1 MAGAKPGV
9 HALQL
14 KPVEVPKEL
23 KEGNKFIKW
32 EDDST
37 VGVAVTLRVDEEG
50 QILYWTDQNGETEC
64 LDITVIRDT
73 RTGKYARLPKY
84 LANLPK
90 DKLKE
95 MVQFGPPDIPVENKT
110 VTVVYGPDMVNISF
124 INFVSNSEG
133 VAKLWTDSLLKIAT
147 NVLALNASPMQNLKK
162 VYAKLIVKDLT
173 KEGKLPVKNVIKL
186 FSTSKEER
194 KRVEGALASCALPT
208 GKNDIIN
215 VEKFFFE
222 DFVTIVRKVCP
233 RPELDKVF
241 AEVGTKKPYL
251 TMEQVVDFLN
261 KGQRDPRLNEI
272 LYPYADNKKALD
284 IISRYEPNKSY
295 ANKGHLSVDGLYRY
309 LMSDENTM
317 VDPVK
322 FDLSD
327 DMTQSLSHYFIN
339 SSHNTYL
346 TGHQFTGKASVE
358 IYRQALLAGCRCVE
372 LDCWDG
378 NDNEP
383 IITHGYTM
391 CTDVLF
397 KDVVEAIAE
406 SAFKTSDWP
415 IILSFE
421 NHCSPK
427 QQAKMAMHCR
437 ITFGEM
443 LLVEDINGYPLSA
456 GTPLPSP
463 KDLLG
468 KILIKNKKKIK
479 KRAAPG
485 EINKQDKDIVENG
498 NKDLQEN
505 GLDDENGADESL
517 AEEKAAEDGSEKGT
531 DMVAEE
537 ERRGSATIAATA
549 SPGMEKMNSVSADQ
563 PEADYYGDDSESEE
577 EEEEDEEKKKRRQEQ
592 KRDKPYDSVTWSRR
606 ENLLLHQ
613 VSLSNAMNA
622 PPSPTEGPGTAG
634 QETDAVAEMSALV
647 NYIQPVHFHSFEI
660 SEKRNRSFEISSFVE
675 TAALASLKEFP
686 VEFVNYNKRQLS
698 RIYPRG
704 TRMDSSNY
712 IPQVFWNAGCQLV
725 ALNFQTL
732 DLGMQLNMGFFEYNN
747 RSGYILKPD
756 FMRRT
761 DRHFDPFA
769 ESTVD
774 GIVAGTVSVK
784 VISGQ
789 FLTDKKVG
797 TYVEVD
803 MYGLPADTVRKRF
816 RTKVV
821 PANGINPIYDE
832 EPFVFKK
839 VVLPHLAVLRISVSE
854 ENGKFIGHRI
864 LPVEGLRPGYRHI
877 VLRNEA
883 NQPLNLPTVFVHITV
898 KDFIPDSFEDFAN
911 ALANPIAYQAMIEK
925 RAHQLEALMEDD
937 DISTAEEDGRP
948 KMTPGEK
955 MISGTPVQR
964 SLSSGSTNMEQLG
977 STANARKGSSPNTTA
992 NIHSAVSR
1000 VASSTSVEPPAGQT
1014 EKGRKSL
1021 TSGVLTPSLSID
1033 QTINKSLTS
1042 PDGEKEPP
1050 AEIFKPLTIQEL
1062 KQLKTFKKLN
1072 DKQQK
1077 ELAALNKKQEK
1088 IRGML
1093 RKSQA
1098 LKEDKLLNL
1107 QSKDRLALE
1116 KCHAKALKKANK
1128 AQAGCNCFSLN
1139 ISGAQSCSEIAVEEE
1154 VKRKSS
1160 AEMEKFLKDY
1170 EQQLVDLRQ
1179 AHYQAGLST
1188 WKEHCHQEKELKLKH
1203 TGLMYV
1209 TLHQQMSSSQQT
1221 QMGKVKEI
1229 HDKEVKDLKQRLDQ
1243 QRKEEERALAK
1254 RCKDR
1259 NELARLKRETQQKH
1273 IQVAV
1278 QHRQQL
1284 DEIHSNRTEELKK
1297 NHKEIEEAISKEEEK
1312 ANAEIMTEYEK
1323 KSKDLPETWRA
1334 LQQERD
1340 SASGS
1345 INGPSTPTGTGTSL

>member
-14 KPVEVPKEL
+14 KPVEVPEEL
-23 KEGNKFIKW
+23 KDGNKFIKW

-73 RTGKYARLPKY
+73 RTGKYARLPKEARECY
-84 LANLPK
+84 RKKPRGPK
-90 DKLKE
+90 FKRRVSAGLFPSLSVVDKLKE

-133 VAKLWTDSLLKIAT
+133 VAKIWTDSLLKIAT

-194 KRVEGALASCALPT
+194 KRVEAALATCSLPT
-208 GKNDIIN
+208 GKNDVIN

-222 DFVTIVRKVCP
+222 DFITIVRKVCP

-272 LYPYADNKKALD
+272 LYPYANNKKALD

-358 IYRQALLAGCRCVE
+358 IYRQALLVGCRCVE

-437 ITFGEM
+437 TTFGDM
-443 LLVEDINGYPLSA
+443 LLVEDIYGYPLSA

-485 EINKQDKDIVENG
+485 EIKDKDIVENG
-498 NKDLQEN
+498 NKDMQEN
-505 GLDDENGADESL
+505 GLDDESGVDESL
-517 AEEKAAEDGSEKGT
+517 AEEKGPDDSGEKGAGDST
-531 DMVAEE
+531 NMVPEE
-537 ERRGSATIAATA
+537 ERRGSATIPATATTTA
-549 SPGMEKMNSVSADQ
+549 SPGIEKMNSVSADQ
-563 PEADYYGDDSESEE
+563 PEADEYGDDSESEE

-592 KRDKPYDSVTWSRR
+592 KRDK
-606 ENLLLHQ
+606 
-613 VSLSNAMNA
+613 
-622 PPSPTEGPGTAG
+622 GTAG

-774 GIVAGTVSVK
+774 GIVAGTVTVK

-864 LPVEGLRPGYRHI
+864 LPVEGLRPGYRHV

-925 RAHQLEALMEDD
+925 RAQQLEALMEDD

-955 MISGTPVQR
+955 TSGTPVQR
-964 SLSSGSTNMEQLG
+964 SLSSGSTNMEQLS
-977 STANARKGSSPNTTA
+977 STANARKGSSPNTA

-1000 VASSTSVEPPAGQT
+1000 VASSTSVEPSAVQI

-1033 QTINKSLTS
+1033 QTINKSLSS
-1042 PDGEKEPP
+1042 PEGEKEPP

-1062 KQLKTFKKLN
+1062 KQLKTFKKLQ

-1077 ELAALNKKQEK
+1077 ELAALSKKQEK

-1093 RKSQA
+1093 RKSQT
-1098 LKEDKLLNL
+1098 LKEDKLLTL
-1107 QSKDRLALE
+1107 QAKDRLALE

-1128 AQAGCNCFSLN
+1128 AQAG
-1139 ISGAQSCSEIAVEEE
+1139 AVEEE

-1188 WKEHCHQEKELKLKH
+1188 WKEHCLQEKELKMKH

-1209 TLHQQMSSSQQT
+1209 TLHQQMTNSQQT

-1284 DEIHSNRTEELKK
+1284 DEIHSNRTEELQK

-1312 ANAEIMTEYEK
+1312 ANAEIMVEYEK

-1334 LQQERD
+1334 LQEEKD
-1340 SASGS
+1340 AASSS
-1345 INGPSTPTGTGTSL
+1345 INGPSTPTGTSL

>member
-14 KPVEVPKEL
+14 KPVEVPEEL
-23 KEGNKFIKW
+23 KDGNKFIKW

-73 RTGKYARLPKY
+73 RTGKYARLPK
-84 LANLPK
+84 

-133 VAKLWTDSLLKIAT
+133 VAKIWTDSLLKIAT

-194 KRVEGALASCALPT
+194 KRVEAALATCSLPT
-208 GKNDIIN
+208 GKNDVIN

-222 DFVTIVRKVCP
+222 DFITIVRKVCP

-272 LYPYADNKKALD
+272 LYPYANNKKALD

-358 IYRQALLAGCRCVE
+358 IYRQALLVGCRCVE

-437 ITFGEM
+437 TTFGDM
-443 LLVEDINGYPLSA
+443 LLVEDIYGYPLSA

-485 EINKQDKDIVENG
+485 EIKDKDIVENG
-498 NKDLQEN
+498 NKDMQEN
-505 GLDDENGADESL
+505 GLDDESGVDESL
-517 AEEKAAEDGSEKGT
+517 AEEKGPDDSGEKGAGDST
-531 DMVAEE
+531 NMVPEE
-537 ERRGSATIAATA
+537 ERRGSATIPATATTTA
-549 SPGMEKMNSVSADQ
+549 SPGIEKMNSVSADQ
-563 PEADYYGDDSESEE
+563 PEADEYGDDSESEE

-592 KRDKPYDSVTWSRR
+592 KRDK
-606 ENLLLHQ
+606 
-613 VSLSNAMNA
+613 
-622 PPSPTEGPGTAG
+622 GTAG

-774 GIVAGTVSVK
+774 GIVAGTVTVK

-864 LPVEGLRPGYRHI
+864 LPVEGLRPGYRHV

-925 RAHQLEALMEDD
+925 RAQQLEALMEDD

-955 MISGTPVQR
+955 TSGTPVQR
-964 SLSSGSTNMEQLG
+964 SLSSGSTNMEQLS
-977 STANARKGSSPNTTA
+977 STANARKGSSPNTA

-1000 VASSTSVEPPAGQT
+1000 VASSTSVEPSAVQI

-1033 QTINKSLTS
+1033 QTINKSLSS
-1042 PDGEKEPP
+1042 PEGEKEPP

-1062 KQLKTFKKLN
+1062 KQLKTFKKLQ

-1077 ELAALNKKQEK
+1077 ELAALSKKQEK

-1093 RKSQA
+1093 RKSQT
-1098 LKEDKLLNL
+1098 LKEDKLLTL
-1107 QSKDRLALE
+1107 QAKDRLALE

-1128 AQAGCNCFSLN
+1128 AQAG
-1139 ISGAQSCSEIAVEEE
+1139 AVEEE

-1188 WKEHCHQEKELKLKH
+1188 WKEHCLQEKELKMKH

-1209 TLHQQMSSSQQT
+1209 TLHQQMTNSQQT

-1284 DEIHSNRTEELKK
+1284 DEIHSNRTEELQK

-1312 ANAEIMTEYEK
+1312 ANAEIMVEYEK

-1334 LQQERD
+1334 LQEEKD
-1340 SASGS
+1340 AASSS
-1345 INGPSTPTGTGTSL
+1345 INGPSTPTGTSL

>member
-1 MAGAKPGV
+1 M
-9 HALQL
+9 H
-14 KPVEVPKEL
+14 
-23 KEGNKFIKW
+23 
-32 EDDST
+32 
-37 VGVAVTLRVDEEG
+37 
-50 QILYWTDQNGETEC
+50 
-64 LDITVIRDT
+64 
-73 RTGKYARLPKY
+73 KY

-421 NHCSPK
+421 NHCSWSK
-427 QQAKMAMHCR
+427 
-437 ITFGEM
+437 
-443 LLVEDINGYPLSA
+443 LSA

-517 AEEKAAEDGSEKGT
+517 AEEKAAEDGGEKGT

-592 KRDKPYDSVTWSRR
+592 KRDKPFDSVTWSRR

-955 MISGTPVQR
+955 MVSGTPVQR

-1088 IRGML
+1088 FGSRM
-1093 RKSQA
+1093 
-1098 LKEDKLLNL
+1098 
-1107 QSKDRLALE
+1107 
-1116 KCHAKALKKANK
+1116 
-1128 AQAGCNCFSLN
+1128 
-1139 ISGAQSCSEIAVEEE
+1139 
-1154 VKRKSS
+1154 
-1160 AEMEKFLKDY
+1160 
-1170 EQQLVDLRQ
+1170 
-1179 AHYQAGLST
+1179 
-1188 WKEHCHQEKELKLKH
+1188 
-1203 TGLMYV
+1203 
-1209 TLHQQMSSSQQT
+1209 
-1221 QMGKVKEI
+1221 
-1229 HDKEVKDLKQRLDQ
+1229 EVKDLKQRLDQ

>member
-14 KPVEVPKEL
+14 KPVEVPEDL
-23 KEGNKFIKW
+23 KDGNKFIKW

-50 QILYWTDQNGETEC
+50 QVLYWTDQNGETEC

-110 VTVVYGPDMVNISF
+110 VTVVYGPDMVNINF

-194 KRVEGALASCALPT
+194 KRVEAALATCSLPT
-208 GKNDIIN
+208 GKNDSID

-272 LYPYADNKKALD
+272 LYPYANNKKALD

-358 IYRQALLAGCRCVE
+358 IYRQALLVGCRCVE

-437 ITFGEM
+437 TTFGDM
-443 LLVEDINGYPLSA
+443 LLVEDIYGYPLAA

-485 EINKQDKDIVENG
+485 EIKDKGDIVENG
-498 NKDLQEN
+498 NKDMQEN
-505 GLDDENGADESL
+505 GLDEENGADESL
-517 AEEKAAEDGSEKGT
+517 AEEKGAEDNVEKGAGEST
-531 DMVAEE
+531 NMAPEE
-537 ERRGSATIAATA
+537 ERRGSATIPAPASSSTRA
-549 SPGMEKMNSVSADQ
+549 SPGIEKMNSVSADQ
-563 PEADYYGDDSESEE
+563 PEADEYGDDSESEE

-592 KRDKPYDSVTWSRR
+592 KRDK
-606 ENLLLHQ
+606 
-613 VSLSNAMNA
+613 
-622 PPSPTEGPGTAG
+622 GTAG

-774 GIVAGTVSVK
+774 GIVAGTVTVK

-839 VVLPHLAVLRISVSE
+839 VVLPHLAVLRVSVSE

-864 LPVEGLRPGYRHI
+864 LPVDGLRPGYRHI

-925 RAHQLEALMEDD
+925 RAQQLEALMEDD
-937 DISTAEEDGRP
+937 DISTTEEDGRP

-955 MISGTPVQR
+955 ASGTPVQR
-964 SLSSGSTNMEQLG
+964 SLSSGSTNMEQLS
-977 STANARKGSSPNTTA
+977 STANARKGSSPNTA

-1000 VASSTSVEPPAGQT
+1000 VASCTSVEPSVGQV

-1042 PDGEKEPP
+1042 PEGEKEPP
-1050 AEIFKPLTIQEL
+1050 AEIFKPLTILEL

-1098 LKEDKLLNL
+1098 LKEDKLLTL
-1107 QSKDRLALE
+1107 QAKDRLALE

-1128 AQAGCNCFSLN
+1128 AQAG
-1139 ISGAQSCSEIAVEEE
+1139 AVEEE

-1170 EQQLVDLRQ
+1170 EQQLVDLKH

-1188 WKEHCHQEKELKLKH
+1188 WKEHCLQEKELKLKH
-1203 TGLMYV
+1203 MGLMYV
-1209 TLHQQMSSSQQT
+1209 TLHQQMSNSQQT

-1284 DEIHSNRTEELKK
+1284 DEIHSNRTEELQK

-1312 ANAEIMTEYEK
+1312 ANAEIMVEYEK
-1323 KSKDLPETWRA
+1323 KSKDLPETWRS
-1334 LQQERD
+1334 LQEEKD
-1340 SASGS
+1340 SAASS

>member
-1 MAGAKPGV
+1 MFFCM
-9 HALQL
+9 H
-14 KPVEVPKEL
+14 
-23 KEGNKFIKW
+23 
-32 EDDST
+32 
-37 VGVAVTLRVDEEG
+37 
-50 QILYWTDQNGETEC
+50 
-64 LDITVIRDT
+64 
-73 RTGKYARLPKY
+73 KY

-133 VAKLWTDSLLKIAT
+133 VAKIWTDSLLKIAT

-194 KRVEGALASCALPT
+194 KRVEAALATCSLPT
-208 GKNDIIN
+208 GKNDVIN

-222 DFVTIVRKVCP
+222 DFITIVRKVCP

-272 LYPYADNKKALD
+272 LYPYANNKKALD

-346 TGHQFTGKASVE
+346 TGGTVCCSSLIWMSMCGAG
-358 IYRQALLAGCRCVE
+358 LL
-372 LDCWDG
+372 DG

-437 ITFGEM
+437 TTFGDM
-443 LLVEDINGYPLSA
+443 LLVEDIYGYPLSA

-485 EINKQDKDIVENG
+485 EIKDKDIVENG
-498 NKDLQEN
+498 NKDMQEN
-505 GLDDENGADESL
+505 GLDDESGVDESL
-517 AEEKAAEDGSEKGT
+517 AEEKAAEDSGEKGAGDNT
-531 DMVAEE
+531 NIVPEE
-537 ERRGSATIAATA
+537 ERRGSATIPAPASATTTA
-549 SPGMEKMNSVSADQ
+549 SPGIEKMNSVSADQ
-563 PEADYYGDDSESEE
+563 PEADEYGDDSESEE

-592 KRDKPYDSVTWSRR
+592 KRDK
-606 ENLLLHQ
+606 
-613 VSLSNAMNA
+613 
-622 PPSPTEGPGTAG
+622 GTAG

-774 GIVAGTVSVK
+774 GIVAGTVTVK

-864 LPVEGLRPGYRHI
+864 LPVEGLRPGYRHV

-925 RAHQLEALMEDD
+925 RAQQLEALMEDD
-937 DISTAEEDGRP
+937 DISTTEEDGRP

-955 MISGTPVQR
+955 TSGTPVQR
-964 SLSSGSTNMEQLG
+964 SLSSGSTNMEQLS
-977 STANARKGSSPNTTA
+977 STANARKGSSPNTA

-1000 VASSTSVEPPAGQT
+1000 VASSTSVEPSAVQI

-1033 QTINKSLTS
+1033 QTINKSLSS
-1042 PDGEKEPP
+1042 PEGEKEPP

-1062 KQLKTFKKLN
+1062 KQLKTFKKLQ

-1077 ELAALNKKQEK
+1077 ELAALSKKQEK

-1093 RKSQA
+1093 RKSQT
-1098 LKEDKLLNL
+1098 LKEDKLLTL
-1107 QSKDRLALE
+1107 QAKDRLALE

-1128 AQAGCNCFSLN
+1128 AQAG
-1139 ISGAQSCSEIAVEEE
+1139 AVEEE

-1188 WKEHCHQEKELKLKH
+1188 WKEHCLQEKELKMKH

-1209 TLHQQMSSSQQT
+1209 TLHQQMTNSQQT

-1284 DEIHSNRTEELKK
+1284 DEIHSNRTEELQK

-1312 ANAEIMTEYEK
+1312 ANAEIMVEYEK

-1334 LQQERD
+1334 LQEEKD
-1340 SASGS
+1340 AASSS
-1345 INGPSTPTGTGTSL
+1345 INGPSTPTGTSL

>member
-1 MAGAKPGV
+1 M
-9 HALQL
+9 
-14 KPVEVPKEL
+14 
-23 KEGNKFIKW
+23 
-32 EDDST
+32 
-37 VGVAVTLRVDEEG
+37 
-50 QILYWTDQNGETEC
+50 Y
-64 LDITVIRDT
+64 
-73 RTGKYARLPKY
+73 
-84 LANLPK
+84 PK
-90 DKLKE
+90 DTTFVFLT
-95 MVQFGPPDIPVENKT
+95 NT
-110 VTVVYGPDMVNISF
+110 V
-124 INFVSNSEG
+124 
-133 VAKLWTDSLLKIAT
+133 
-147 NVLALNASPMQNLKK
+147 
-162 VYAKLIVKDLT
+162 
-173 KEGKLPVKNVIKL
+173 
-186 FSTSKEER
+186 ST
-194 KRVEGALASCALPT
+194 
-208 GKNDIIN
+208 
-215 VEKFFFE
+215 
-222 DFVTIVRKVCP
+222 
-233 RPELDKVF
+233 
-241 AEVGTKKPYL
+241 
-251 TMEQVVDFLN
+251 
-261 KGQRDPRLNEI
+261 
-272 LYPYADNKKALD
+272 
-284 IISRYEPNKSY
+284 
-295 ANKGHLSVDGLYRY
+295 
-309 LMSDENTM
+309 
-317 VDPVK
+317 
-322 FDLSD
+322 
-327 DMTQSLSHYFIN
+327 
-339 SSHNTYL
+339 
-346 TGHQFTGKASVE
+346 
-358 IYRQALLAGCRCVE
+358 RQ
-372 LDCWDG
+372 
-378 NDNEP
+378 
-383 IITHGYTM
+383 
-391 CTDVLF
+391 
-397 KDVVEAIAE
+397 
-406 SAFKTSDWP
+406 
-415 IILSFE
+415 
-421 NHCSPK
+421 
-427 QQAKMAMHCR
+427 Q
-437 ITFGEM
+437 
-443 LLVEDINGYPLSA
+443 
-456 GTPLPSP
+456 
-463 KDLLG
+463 
-468 KILIKNKKKIK
+468 
-479 KRAAPG
+479 PG
-485 EINKQDKDIVENG
+485 
-498 NKDLQEN
+498 
-505 GLDDENGADESL
+505 
-517 AEEKAAEDGSEKGT
+517 
-531 DMVAEE
+531 
-537 ERRGSATIAATA
+537 
-549 SPGMEKMNSVSADQ
+549 
-563 PEADYYGDDSESEE
+563 
-577 EEEEDEEKKKRRQEQ
+577 
-592 KRDKPYDSVTWSRR
+592 
-606 ENLLLHQ
+606 
-613 VSLSNAMNA
+613 
-622 PPSPTEGPGTAG
+622 
-634 QETDAVAEMSALV
+634 
-647 NYIQPVHFHSFEI
+647 
-660 SEKRNRSFEISSFVE
+660 
-675 TAALASLKEFP
+675 
-686 VEFVNYNKRQLS
+686 
-698 RIYPRG
+698 
-704 TRMDSSNY
+704 
-712 IPQVFWNAGCQLV
+712 VFWNAGCQLV

-1062 KQLKTFKKLN
+1062 KQLK
-1072 DKQQK
+1072 
-1077 ELAALNKKQEK
+1077 

-1128 AQAGCNCFSLN
+1128 AQAG
-1139 ISGAQSCSEIAVEEE
+1139 AVEEE

>member
-14 KPVEVPKEL
+14 KPVEVPEEL
-23 KEGNKFIKW
+23 KDGNKFIKW

-133 VAKLWTDSLLKIAT
+133 VAKIWTDSLLKIAT

-194 KRVEGALASCALPT
+194 KRVEAALATCSLPT
-208 GKNDIIN
+208 GKNDVIN

-222 DFVTIVRKVCP
+222 DFITIVRKVCP

-272 LYPYADNKKALD
+272 LYPYANNKKALD

-358 IYRQALLAGCRCVE
+358 IYRQALLVGCRCVE

-437 ITFGEM
+437 TTFGDM
-443 LLVEDINGYPLSA
+443 LLVEDIYGYPLSA

-485 EINKQDKDIVENG
+485 EIKDKDIVENG
-498 NKDLQEN
+498 NKDMQEN
-505 GLDDENGADESL
+505 GLDDESGVDESL
-517 AEEKAAEDGSEKGT
+517 AEEKGPDDSGEKGAGDST
-531 DMVAEE
+531 NMVPEE
-537 ERRGSATIAATA
+537 ERRGSATIPATATTTA
-549 SPGMEKMNSVSADQ
+549 SPGIEKMNSVSADQ
-563 PEADYYGDDSESEE
+563 PEADEYGDDSESEE

-592 KRDKPYDSVTWSRR
+592 KRDKSFDSVAWKR

-622 PPSPTEGPGTAG
+622 PPSPTEVGPGTAG

-774 GIVAGTVSVK
+774 GIVAGTVTVK

-864 LPVEGLRPGYRHI
+864 LPVEGLRPGYRHV

-925 RAHQLEALMEDD
+925 RAQQLEALMEDD

-955 MISGTPVQR
+955 TSGTPVQR
-964 SLSSGSTNMEQLG
+964 SLSSGSTNMEQLS
-977 STANARKGSSPNTTA
+977 STANARKGSSPNTA

-1000 VASSTSVEPPAGQT
+1000 VASSTSVEPSAVQI

-1033 QTINKSLTS
+1033 QTINKSLSS
-1042 PDGEKEPP
+1042 PEGEKEPP

-1062 KQLKTFKKLN
+1062 KQLKTFKKLQ

-1077 ELAALNKKQEK
+1077 ELAALSKKQEK

-1093 RKSQA
+1093 RKSQT
-1098 LKEDKLLNL
+1098 LKEDKLLTL
-1107 QSKDRLALE
+1107 QAKDRLALE

-1128 AQAGCNCFSLN
+1128 AQAG
-1139 ISGAQSCSEIAVEEE
+1139 AVEEE

-1188 WKEHCHQEKELKLKH
+1188 WKEHCLQEKELKMKH

-1209 TLHQQMSSSQQT
+1209 TLHQQMTNSQQT

-1284 DEIHSNRTEELKK
+1284 DEIHSNRTEELQK

-1312 ANAEIMTEYEK
+1312 ANAEIMVEYEK

-1334 LQQERD
+1334 LQEEKD
-1340 SASGS
+1340 AASSS
-1345 INGPSTPTGTGTSL
+1345 INGPSTPTGTSL

>member
-14 KPVEVPKEL
+14 KPVEVPEEL
-23 KEGNKFIKW
+23 KDGNKFIKW

-73 RTGKYARLPKY
+73 RTGKYARLPK
-84 LANLPK
+84 

-133 VAKLWTDSLLKIAT
+133 VAKIWTDSLLKIAT

-194 KRVEGALASCALPT
+194 KRVEAALATCSLPT
-208 GKNDIIN
+208 GKNDVIN

-222 DFVTIVRKVCP
+222 DFITIVRKVCP

-272 LYPYADNKKALD
+272 LYPYANNKKALD

-358 IYRQALLAGCRCVE
+358 IYRQALLVGCRCVE

-437 ITFGEM
+437 TTFGDM
-443 LLVEDINGYPLSA
+443 LLVEDIYGYPLSA

-485 EINKQDKDIVENG
+485 EIKDKDIVENG
-498 NKDLQEN
+498 NKDMQEN
-505 GLDDENGADESL
+505 GLDDESGVDESL
-517 AEEKAAEDGSEKGT
+517 AEEKGPDDSGEKGAGDST
-531 DMVAEE
+531 NMVPEE
-537 ERRGSATIAATA
+537 ERRGSATIPATATTTA
-549 SPGMEKMNSVSADQ
+549 SPGIEKMNSVSADQ
-563 PEADYYGDDSESEE
+563 PEADEYGDDSESEE

-592 KRDKPYDSVTWSRR
+592 KRDKSFDSVAWKR

-622 PPSPTEGPGTAG
+622 PPSPTEVGPGTAG

-774 GIVAGTVSVK
+774 GIVAGTVTVK

-864 LPVEGLRPGYRHI
+864 LPVEGLRPGYRHV

-925 RAHQLEALMEDD
+925 RAQQLEALMEDD

-955 MISGTPVQR
+955 TSGTPVQR
-964 SLSSGSTNMEQLG
+964 SLSSGSTNMEQLS
-977 STANARKGSSPNTTA
+977 STANARKGSSPNTA

-1000 VASSTSVEPPAGQT
+1000 VASSTSVEPSAVQI

-1033 QTINKSLTS
+1033 QTINKSLSS
-1042 PDGEKEPP
+1042 PEGEKEPP

-1062 KQLKTFKKLN
+1062 KQLKTFKKLQ

-1077 ELAALNKKQEK
+1077 ELAALSKKQEK

-1093 RKSQA
+1093 RKSQT
-1098 LKEDKLLNL
+1098 LKEDKLLTL
-1107 QSKDRLALE
+1107 QAKDRLALE

-1128 AQAGCNCFSLN
+1128 AQAG
-1139 ISGAQSCSEIAVEEE
+1139 AVEEE

-1188 WKEHCHQEKELKLKH
+1188 WKEHCLQEKELKMKH

-1209 TLHQQMSSSQQT
+1209 TLHQQMTNSQQT

-1284 DEIHSNRTEELKK
+1284 DEIHSNRTEELQK

-1312 ANAEIMTEYEK
+1312 ANAEIMVEYEK

-1334 LQQERD
+1334 LQEEKD
-1340 SASGS
+1340 AASSS
-1345 INGPSTPTGTGTSL
+1345 INGPSTPTGTSL